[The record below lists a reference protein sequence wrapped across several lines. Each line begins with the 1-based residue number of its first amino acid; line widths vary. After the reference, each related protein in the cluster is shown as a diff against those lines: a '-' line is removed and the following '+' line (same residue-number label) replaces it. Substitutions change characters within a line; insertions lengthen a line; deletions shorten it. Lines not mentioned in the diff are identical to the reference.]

1 MLEPN
6 KFDDMAK
13 SIYESHKKEWEKI
26 FNGKI
31 IAIDIDA
38 NDFVSVGENIND
50 VDLEARR
57 ERPGHR
63 IFIRRVGDNPAVAR
77 LRNRK
82 HV

>member
-26 FNGKI
+26 FIGKI